1 MTNGEDSL
9 EFYYDTGRPIGFYYD
24 GEMYYYVFN
33 LQGDIIAIVDDHS
46 NLQVRYYYDVEVA
59 NYHGYRVFGK
69 KPFKYT
75 KTTTYIF
82 CEQGIFVGFSSY
94 TDTYLAERYKNHP

>member
-1 MTNGEDSL
+1 MKILDSGT
-9 EFYYDTGRPIGFYYD
+9 YVQ
-24 GEMYYYVFN
+24 YYVTEK
-33 LQGDIIAIVDDHS
+33 GTIYH
-46 NLQVRYYYDVEVA
+46 DVEIA

-94 TDTYLAERYKNHP
+94 TDEYLAERYKNHH